1 MNIDVSPDQLSIV
14 IGKIYDSA
22 IEPALW
28 PDALEA
34 CCGLIGATL
43 GAINLYDLEDQKKNF
58 TARWAAIPTGSSFCN
73 QVRQTGPVLGDL
85 SDFPSATSP
94 IRLRCSASGC

>member
-14 IGKIYDSA
+14 IAKIYDSA
-22 IEPALW
+22 IERKLW

-43 GAINLYDLEDQKKNF
+43 CAINLHDLEYLKKNF
-58 TARWAAIPTGSSFCN
+58 IARWGGAPYWL
-73 QVRQTGPVLGDL
+73 VRLQ
-85 SDFPSATSP
+85 SN
-94 IRLRCSASGC
+94 